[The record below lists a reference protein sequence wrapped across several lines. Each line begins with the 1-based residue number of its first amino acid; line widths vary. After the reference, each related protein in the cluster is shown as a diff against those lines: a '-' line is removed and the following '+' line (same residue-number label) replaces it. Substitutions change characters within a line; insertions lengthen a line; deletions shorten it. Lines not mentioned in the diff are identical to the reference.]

1 MGMKW
6 INKDKDTPK
15 NTVTGLFQNE
25 NFDSVP
31 QGMLRTLF

>member
-15 NTVTGLFQNE
+15 NTVTGLFQMKILIQ
-25 NFDSVP
+25 SLKVC
-31 QGMLRTLF
+31 